1 MKFHS
6 GTYGKETQESN
17 ALVTNLLKYP
27 EIAKTLI
34 RQYPQYSLN
43 YFLDGTSRFAKE
55 ELIGEN
61 AFRWP
66 ILGRLNRPSTCTGVL
81 VGTGVNNST
90 FTVEFEE
97 NYFNPND
104 VVRFADESQA
114 IVMGEPVP
122 SVGGYT
128 FSFILQTNDPL
139 AVITAAAIV
148 AGLTANTV
156 GSAFPEGSDRGFEN
170 HVYPDWYINH
180 IGIARKSKSI
190 TGSAL
195 TDVTWIENNGQR
207 VWFFTDEKLMR
218 EEFLYQKE
226 LDSWYS
232 TSTMDV
238 NGNSTV
244 IGTDGKPIV
253 KGDGVLRQIDAANVD
268 TYNGQLTEKR
278 LTDFLA
284 QLQLNTGNQNA
295 HWMVFTGTAG
305 KVAFHEAMKDLVY
318 PAGNLVYDAQ
328 VGAETEIG
336 VNFTS
341 YNALGSRL
349 TLVHNSLFDDPNLH
363 GNNIDPVSGFPV
375 ESFRMVFLDM
385 GTTDGVSNIER
396 KVKGAAGMDRGMIIK
411 YISGMV
417 NPFNQGQME
426 AANSRDAFTCEVLCE
441 SGIIV
446 RNPLSCGQLVFA

>member
-81 VGTGVNNST
+81 VGTGLGNSI

-128 FSFILQTNDPL
+128 FSFILQTNEPL
-139 AVITAAAIV
+139 AVITAAAVV

-232 TSTMDV
+232 TSTMDA
-238 NGNSTV
+238 NGVSTV

-318 PAGNLVYDAQ
+318 PAGNLVYDAE
-328 VGAETEIG
+328 VGADTEIG

-363 GNNIDPVSGFPV
+363 GNNIDPVSGFPK

-396 KVKGAAGMDRGMIIK
+396 KVKGAAGIDRGMIIK

-417 NPFNQGQME
+417 NPFNQGSME
-426 AANSRDAFTCEVLCE
+426 AANSRDAFTCEILCE